1 MATKQEL
8 AERDADVLQALKA
21 AHADIGVAVK
31 RDGIMPH
38 MKNRRGL
45 SKAMVESSLDRLA
58 VAKKVKR
65 TNAPHQGLG
74 RPAPAYLPL

>member
-21 AHADIGVAVK
+21 AHADIGAPVK

-38 MKNRRGL
+38 MRNRRGL
-45 SKAMVESSLDRLA
+45 SKAMVDSSLDRLMIT
-58 VAKKVKR
+58 KKIKR
-65 TNAPHQGLG
+65 TDAIIRG